1 MLRVGT
7 ILHGTYRVDGYL
19 ASGGFGNTYVA
30 TNIQFGERYA
40 IKEFFLKGVTERDEN
55 TTTISVS
62 NQENAATF
70 EAQRDKFKKEAVRL
84 RKLSSPHIV
93 CVHDLFEENGTAYYV
108 MDFVDGENLRD
119 YLKKVGHPLDEA
131 TVWQV
136 FDQVL
141 NALEVVHT
149 HGLFHLDLK
158 PANLMMDQQGGVKL
172 IDFGASKQMKAG
184 SGATTST
191 AVSYTNG
198 YAPREQM
205 EQALDK
211 FGPWTDFYALG
222 ATLYFLLTDQKPP
235 LPSDIDDDMTDDKHE
250 ALAMPDSVSDRLRR
264 MVLWL
269 MATDRRKRPQSV
281 AEIRRVLSQKA
292 EEKPEE
298 KPADAGKGETGDD
311 VTIVLPKS
319 GQDQASDDPAAS
331 GETENA
337 SSDSPSAAADDTPA
351 ASDDPSTTDNPS
363 AADDE
368 TEIVQDEPSVE
379 GEEQKSSKW
388 KWILVVL
395 FFAVIGFFGAK
406 YFMPSGQ
413 DAAPSTSEPDSVVVD
428 STVVVKQQTPAADQ
442 QQAPAA
448 PAATGKTNAAPEA
461 AAAHPAPKKT
471 APKHEKPS
479 QKKKSGRQYHY
490 DYDEPYRPSTPSKNP
505 TSGGSSESYGS
516 GSGKNPSYGSSS
528 TSSSK
533 KENTAGDSSW

>member
-119 YLKKVGHPLDEA
+119 YIKKVGHPLDEA

-141 NALEVVHT
+141 DALEVVHS

-250 ALAMPDSVSDRLRR
+250 ALAMPDSISDRLRR

-281 AEIRRVLSQKA
+281 AEIRRVLNQKA

-298 KPADAGKGETGDD
+298 KPADPAKGETGDD
-311 VTIVLPKS
+311 VTVVLPKS
-319 GQDQASDDPAAS
+319 GQDQVADDPAAN
-331 GETENA
+331 GETGGA
-337 SSDSPSAAADDTPA
+337 SSDSPSAASDDTPA

-413 DAAPSTSEPDSVVVD
+413 DAAPATSEPDSVVVD
-428 STVVVKQQTPAADQ
+428 STVIVKQQTPAADQ

-448 PAATGKTNAAPEA
+448 PAATGKTSAASDSA
-461 AAAHPAPKKT
+461 AAYPAPKKK
-471 APKHEKPS
+471 APKHERPS

>member
-119 YLKKVGHPLDEA
+119 YLKKIGRPLDEA

-141 NALEVVHT
+141 NALEVVHS

-298 KPADAGKGETGDD
+298 KPADPAKGEEGDD

-319 GQDQASDDPAAS
+319 GQNQAADDPAAN
-331 GETENA
+331 GETGGA
-337 SSDSPSAAADDTPA
+337 PSDSPSAADDDTPA

-379 GEEQKSSKW
+379 VEEKKSSKW

-395 FFAVIGFFGAK
+395 IFAVIGFFGAK
-406 YFMPSGQ
+406 YFLSPGQ
-413 DAAPSTSEPDSVVVD
+413 DTAPATSEPDSVVVD

-442 QQAPAA
+442 QQASAA

-461 AAAHPAPKKT
+461 PAAHPTPKKT

-479 QKKKSGRQYHY
+479 QKKKTGRQSHY

-505 TSGGSSESYGS
+505 TPGGSSESYGS

>member
-119 YLKKVGHPLDEA
+119 YLKKIGHPLDEA

-141 NALEVVHT
+141 DALEVVHS

-250 ALAMPDSVSDRLRR
+250 ALAMPDSISDRLRR

-281 AEIRRVLSQKA
+281 ADIRSVLNQKA
-292 EEKPEE
+292 ENKPDD
-298 KPADAGKGETGDD
+298 PAKGEEGDD

-319 GQDQASDDPAAS
+319 DQDKVSDDPAAN
-331 GETENA
+331 G
-337 SSDSPSAAADDTPA
+337 
-351 ASDDPSTTDNPS
+351 DPSTTDNPS

-368 TEIVQDEPSVE
+368 TEIVQDDPSVE
-379 GEEQKSSKW
+379 VEEKKSSKW

-395 FFAVIGFFGAK
+395 IFAVIGFFGAK
-406 YFMPSGQ
+406 YFLSPGQ
-413 DAAPSTSEPDSVVVD
+413 DTTPASQEPDSTVVD
-428 STVVVKQQTPAADQ
+428 STVVEQQQTPAAQ
-442 QQAPAA
+442 QQTH
-448 PAATGKTNAAPEA
+448 AATVKTSAASDSA
-461 AAAHPAPKKT
+461 AAYPAPKKK
-471 APKHEKPS
+471 APKHARPS
-479 QKKKSGRQYHY
+479 QKKSGRQYHY

-516 GSGKNPSYGSSS
+516 VSGKNPSYGSSS

>member
-119 YLKKVGHPLDEA
+119 YLKKIGHPLDEA

-141 NALEVVHT
+141 DALEVVHS

-250 ALAMPDSVSDRLRR
+250 ALAMPDSISDRLRR

-281 AEIRRVLSQKA
+281 ADIRSVLNQKA
-292 EEKPEE
+292 ENKPDD
-298 KPADAGKGETGDD
+298 PAKGEEGDD

-319 GQDQASDDPAAS
+319 DQDKVSDDPAAN
-331 GETENA
+331 G
-337 SSDSPSAAADDTPA
+337 
-351 ASDDPSTTDNPS
+351 DPSTTDNPS

-368 TEIVQDEPSVE
+368 TEIVQDDPSVE
-379 GEEQKSSKW
+379 VEEKKSSKW

-395 FFAVIGFFGAK
+395 IFAVIGFFGAK
-406 YFMPSGQ
+406 YFLSPGQ
-413 DAAPSTSEPDSVVVD
+413 DTAPASQEPDSTVVD
-428 STVVVKQQTPAADQ
+428 STVVDSTVVEQQQTPAAQ
-442 QQAPAA
+442 QQTH
-448 PAATGKTNAAPEA
+448 AATVKTSAASDSA
-461 AAAHPAPKKT
+461 AAYPAPKKK
-471 APKHEKPS
+471 APKHARPS
-479 QKKKSGRQYHY
+479 QKKSGRQYHY

>member
-119 YLKKVGHPLDEA
+119 YLKKIGHPLDEA

-141 NALEVVHT
+141 DALEVVHS

-158 PANLMMDQQGGVKL
+158 PANLMMDQQGGVRL

-250 ALAMPDSVSDRLRR
+250 ALAMPDSISDRLRR

-281 AEIRRVLSQKA
+281 ADIRSVLNQMA
-292 EEKPEE
+292 EE
-298 KPADAGKGETGDD
+298 KPADPAKGEESDD

-319 GQDQASDDPAAS
+319 DQDKVSDDPAAN
-331 GETENA
+331 G
-337 SSDSPSAAADDTPA
+337 
-351 ASDDPSTTDNPS
+351 DPSTTDNPS

-368 TEIVQDEPSVE
+368 TEIVQDDPSVE
-379 GEEQKSSKW
+379 VEEKKSSKW

-395 FFAVIGFFGAK
+395 IFAVIGFFGAK
-406 YFMPSGQ
+406 YFLSPGQ
-413 DAAPSTSEPDSVVVD
+413 DTAPASQEPDSTVVD
-428 STVVVKQQTPAADQ
+428 STVVDSTVVEQQQTPAAQ
-442 QQAPAA
+442 QQTH
-448 PAATGKTNAAPEA
+448 AATGKTSAASDSA
-461 AAAHPAPKKT
+461 AAYPTPKKK
-471 APKHEKPS
+471 APKHARPS
-479 QKKKSGRQYHY
+479 QKKSGRQYHY

>member
-7 ILHGTYRVDGYL
+7 ILHGTYRIDGYL

-119 YLKKVGHPLDEA
+119 YLKKIGHPLDEA

-141 NALEVVHT
+141 DALEVVHS

-250 ALAMPDSVSDRLRR
+250 ALAMPDSISDRLRR

-281 AEIRRVLSQKA
+281 ADIRSVLNQKA
-292 EEKPEE
+292 EEKPAD
-298 KPADAGKGETGDD
+298 PAKGEESDD

-319 GQDQASDDPAAS
+319 DQDKVSDDPAAN
-331 GETENA
+331 G
-337 SSDSPSAAADDTPA
+337 
-351 ASDDPSTTDNPS
+351 DPSTTDNPS

-368 TEIVQDEPSVE
+368 TEIVQDDPSVE
-379 GEEQKSSKW
+379 EEEKKSSKW

-395 FFAVIGFFGAK
+395 IFAVIGFFGAK
-406 YFMPSGQ
+406 YFLSPGQ
-413 DAAPSTSEPDSVVVD
+413 DTAPASQEPDSTVVD
-428 STVVVKQQTPAADQ
+428 STVVDSTVVEQQQTPAAQ
-442 QQAPAA
+442 QQTH
-448 PAATGKTNAAPEA
+448 AATGKTSAASDSA
-461 AAAHPAPKKT
+461 AAYPAPKKK
-471 APKHEKPS
+471 APKHARPS
-479 QKKKSGRQYHY
+479 QKKSGRQYHY

>member
-119 YLKKVGHPLDEA
+119 YLKKIGHPLDEA

-141 NALEVVHT
+141 DALEVVHS

-158 PANLMMDQQGGVKL
+158 PANLMMDQQGGVRL

-211 FGPWTDFYALG
+211 
-222 ATLYFLLTDQKPP
+222 
-235 LPSDIDDDMTDDKHE
+235 HE
-250 ALAMPDSVSDRLRR
+250 ALAMPDSISDRLRR

-281 AEIRRVLSQKA
+281 ADIRSILNQKA
-292 EEKPEE
+292 EK
-298 KPADAGKGETGDD
+298 KPADPAKGEEGDD

-319 GQDQASDDPAAS
+319 DQDKVSDDPAAN
-331 GETENA
+331 GETGDA
-337 SSDSPSAAADDTPA
+337 SSDSPSAA
-351 ASDDPSTTDNPS
+351 SDDSSTTDNPS

-368 TEIVQDEPSVE
+368 TEIVQDDSSVE
-379 GEEQKSSKW
+379 VEEKKSSKW

-395 FFAVIGFFGAK
+395 IFAVIGFFGTK
-406 YFMPSGQ
+406 YFLSPGQ
-413 DAAPSTSEPDSVVVD
+413 DTAPATSEPDSIVVD
-428 STVVVKQQTPAADQ
+428 STVVEQQQTPAAQ
-442 QQAPAA
+442 QQTPAA
-448 PAATGKTNAAPEA
+448 PAATVKTSAASDSA
-461 AAAHPAPKKT
+461 AAYPAPKKK
-471 APKHEKPS
+471 APKHERPS

>member
-1 MLRVGT
+1 MSDTINQSNMLRVGT

-62 NQENAATF
+62 NQENVATF

-141 NALEVVHT
+141 DALEVVHS

-250 ALAMPDSVSDRLRR
+250 ALAMPDSISDRLRR

-281 AEIRRVLSQKA
+281 AEIRRVLNLKA
-292 EEKPEE
+292 EEKP
-298 KPADAGKGETGDD
+298 
-311 VTIVLPKS
+311 
-319 GQDQASDDPAAS
+319 DDPAK
-331 GETENA
+331 GEEGENPAVNGKTEGT
-337 SSDSPSAAADDTPA
+337 SSNSPSAA
-351 ASDDPSTTDNPS
+351 SNDPPTTDNPS

-368 TEIVQDEPSVE
+368 TEIVQDDPTVE
-379 GEEQKSSKW
+379 VEEKKSSKW
-388 KWILVVL
+388 RWVLVVL
-395 FFAVIGFFGAK
+395 IFAVISVFGAK
-406 YFMPSGQ
+406 YFMSLGQ
-413 DAAPSTSEPDSVVVD
+413 DTAPATQEPDSTVVD
-428 STVVVKQQTPAADQ
+428 STVVEQQLTPAADQ
-442 QQAPAA
+442 QQATAT
-448 PAATGKTNAAPEA
+448 PAATGKTSAAPEA
-461 AAAHPAPKKT
+461 AATNATPKKKT
-471 APKHEKPS
+471 PKHERPS
-479 QKKKSGRQYHY
+479 QKKGSPADPKKDRKAEKTGSTLESSKGAKALPPLSMRQREAEDPIDAARERLKGAPQRDQKQKSKPA
-490 DYDEPYRPSTPSKNP
+490 ESTPV
-505 TSGGSSESYGS
+505 
-516 GSGKNPSYGSSS
+516 
-528 TSSSK
+528 
-533 KENTAGDSSW
+533 

>member
-119 YLKKVGHPLDEA
+119 YLKKIGHPLDEA

-141 NALEVVHT
+141 DALEVVRS
-149 HGLFHLDLK
+149 HGLFHLALK
-158 PANLMMDQQGGVKL
+158 PANLMMDQQGGVRL

-250 ALAMPDSVSDRLRR
+250 ALAMPDSISDRLRR

-281 AEIRRVLSQKA
+281 ADIRSVLNQKA
-292 EEKPEE
+292 VN
-298 KPADAGKGETGDD
+298 KPADPAKGEEGDD

-319 GQDQASDDPAAS
+319 DQDKVNDDSAAN
-331 GETENA
+331 GETGDI
-337 SSDSPSAAADDTPA
+337 SSDSPSAADDSPA

-368 TEIVQDEPSVE
+368 TEIVQDDPSVE
-379 GEEQKSSKW
+379 VEEKKSSKW
-388 KWILVVL
+388 KWIE
-395 FFAVIGFFGAK
+395 
-406 YFMPSGQ
+406 Q
-413 DAAPSTSEPDSVVVD
+413 
-428 STVVVKQQTPAADQ
+428 QQTPAAQ
-442 QQAPAA
+442 QQTH
-448 PAATGKTNAAPEA
+448 AATVKTSAASDSA
-461 AAAHPAPKKT
+461 AAYPAPKKK
-471 APKHEKPS
+471 APKHERPS

-505 TSGGSSESYGS
+505 TPGGSSESYGS

>member
-119 YLKKVGHPLDEA
+119 YLKKIGHPLDEA

-141 NALEVVHT
+141 DALEVVHS

-158 PANLMMDQQGGVKL
+158 PANLMMDQQGGVRL

-250 ALAMPDSVSDRLRR
+250 ALAMPDSISDRLRR

-281 AEIRRVLSQKA
+281 ADIRSILNQKA
-292 EEKPEE
+292 EN
-298 KPADAGKGETGDD
+298 KPADPAKGEEGDD

-319 GQDQASDDPAAS
+319 DQDKVNDDSAAN
-331 GETENA
+331 GETGDA
-337 SSDSPSAAADDTPA
+337 SSDSPSAADDDSP
-351 ASDDPSTTDNPS
+351 TTDNPS

-368 TEIVQDEPSVE
+368 TEIVQDDPSVE
-379 GEEQKSSKW
+379 VEEKKSSKW

-395 FFAVIGFFGAK
+395 IFAVIGFFGTK
-406 YFMPSGQ
+406 YFLSPGQ
-413 DAAPSTSEPDSVVVD
+413 DTAPATSEPDSTVVD
-428 STVVVKQQTPAADQ
+428 STVVDQQQTPAAQ
-442 QQAPAA
+442 QQTPAA
-448 PAATGKTNAAPEA
+448 PAATVKTSAASDSA
-461 AAAHPAPKKT
+461 AAYPAPKKK
-471 APKHEKPS
+471 APKHERPS
-479 QKKKSGRQYHY
+479 LKKKSGRQYHY

-505 TSGGSSESYGS
+505 TPGGSSESYGS

>member
-119 YLKKVGHPLDEA
+119 YLKKIGHPLDEA

-141 NALEVVHT
+141 DALEVVHS

-250 ALAMPDSVSDRLRR
+250 ALAMPDSISDRLRR

-281 AEIRRVLSQKA
+281 ADIRSVLNQKA
-292 EEKPEE
+292 ENKPDD
-298 KPADAGKGETGDD
+298 PAKGEEGDD

-319 GQDQASDDPAAS
+319 DQDKVSDDPAAN
-331 GETENA
+331 G
-337 SSDSPSAAADDTPA
+337 
-351 ASDDPSTTDNPS
+351 DPSTTDNPS

-368 TEIVQDEPSVE
+368 TEIVQDDPSVE
-379 GEEQKSSKW
+379 EEEKKSSKW

-395 FFAVIGFFGAK
+395 IFAVIGFFGAK
-406 YFMPSGQ
+406 YFLSPGQ
-413 DAAPSTSEPDSVVVD
+413 DTAPASQEPDSTVVD
-428 STVVVKQQTPAADQ
+428 STVVDSTIVEQQQTPAAQ
-442 QQAPAA
+442 QQTPAA
-448 PAATGKTNAAPEA
+448 PAATVKTSAASDSA
-461 AAAHPAPKKT
+461 AAYPAPKKK
-471 APKHEKPS
+471 APKHERPS

-505 TSGGSSESYGS
+505 TPGGSSESYGS

>member
-119 YLKKVGHPLDEA
+119 YLKKIGHPLDEA

-141 NALEVVHT
+141 DALEVVHS

-158 PANLMMDQQGGVKL
+158 PANLMMDQQGGVRL

-250 ALAMPDSVSDRLRR
+250 ALAMPDSISDRLRR

-281 AEIRRVLSQKA
+281 AEIRRVLNLKA
-292 EEKPEE
+292 EEKP
-298 KPADAGKGETGDD
+298 
-311 VTIVLPKS
+311 
-319 GQDQASDDPAAS
+319 DDPAK
-331 GETENA
+331 GEEGENPAVNGKTEGT
-337 SSDSPSAAADDTPA
+337 SSNSPSAA
-351 ASDDPSTTDNPS
+351 SNDPPTTDNPS

-368 TEIVQDEPSVE
+368 TEIVQDDPTVE
-379 GEEQKSSKW
+379 VEEKKSSKW
-388 KWILVVL
+388 RWGLVVL
-395 FFAVIGFFGAK
+395 IFAVISVFGAK
-406 YFMPSGQ
+406 YFMSLGQ
-413 DAAPSTSEPDSVVVD
+413 DTAPATQEPDSTVVD
-428 STVVVKQQTPAADQ
+428 STVVEQQLTPAADQ
-442 QQAPAA
+442 QQATAT
-448 PAATGKTNAAPEA
+448 PAATGKTSAAPEA
-461 AAAHPAPKKT
+461 AATNATPKKKT
-471 APKHEKPS
+471 PKHERPS
-479 QKKKSGRQYHY
+479 QKKECTTLPPPSMRQREAE
-490 DYDEPYRPSTPSKNP
+490 DPIDAAREKLKGEPQGGQKPLQSIRPPQRIRP
-505 TSGGSSESYGS
+505 TQRPHE
-516 GSGKNPSYGSSS
+516 
-528 TSSSK
+528 
-533 KENTAGDSSW
+533 ERI

>member
-119 YLKKVGHPLDEA
+119 YLKKIGRPLDEA

-141 NALEVVHT
+141 NALEVVHS

-298 KPADAGKGETGDD
+298 KPADPAKGEEGDD

-319 GQDQASDDPAAS
+319 GQNQAADDPAAN
-331 GETENA
+331 GETGGA
-337 SSDSPSAAADDTPA
+337 PSDSPSAADDDTPA

-379 GEEQKSSKW
+379 VEEKKSSKW

-395 FFAVIGFFGAK
+395 IFAVIGFFGAK
-406 YFMPSGQ
+406 YFLSPGQ
-413 DAAPSTSEPDSVVVD
+413 DTAPATSEPDSVVVD
-428 STVVVKQQTPAADQ
+428 STVVVKQQTPDADQ
-442 QQAPAA
+442 QQASAA

-461 AAAHPAPKKT
+461 PAAHPTPKKT

-479 QKKKSGRQYHY
+479 QKKKTGRQSHY

-505 TSGGSSESYGS
+505 TPGGSSESYGS

>member
-119 YLKKVGHPLDEA
+119 YLKKIGHPLDEA

-141 NALEVVHT
+141 DALEVVHS

-158 PANLMMDQQGGVKL
+158 PANLMMDQQGGVRL

-250 ALAMPDSVSDRLRR
+250 ALAMPDSISDRLRR

-281 AEIRRVLSQKA
+281 ADIRSVLNQKA
-292 EEKPEE
+292 EN
-298 KPADAGKGETGDD
+298 KPADPAKGEEGDD

-319 GQDQASDDPAAS
+319 DQDKVADDPAAN
-331 GETENA
+331 GETGDA
-337 SSDSPSAAADDTPA
+337 SSDSPSAASDDSSA
-351 ASDDPSTTDNPS
+351 ASDDSSTTDNPS

-368 TEIVQDEPSVE
+368 TEIVQDDPSVE
-379 GEEQKSSKW
+379 VEEKKSSKW

-395 FFAVIGFFGAK
+395 IFAVIGFFGAK
-406 YFMPSGQ
+406 YFLSPGQ
-413 DAAPSTSEPDSVVVD
+413 DTAPATSEPDSVVVD
-428 STVVVKQQTPAADQ
+428 STVVVKQQTPSADQ

-461 AAAHPAPKKT
+461 PAAHPTPKKT

-479 QKKKSGRQYHY
+479 QKKSGRQSHY

-505 TSGGSSESYGS
+505 TPGGSSESYGS

>member
-119 YLKKVGHPLDEA
+119 YLKKIGHPLDEA

-141 NALEVVHT
+141 DALEVVHS

-250 ALAMPDSVSDRLRR
+250 ALAMPDSISDRLRR

-281 AEIRRVLSQKA
+281 ADIRSVLNQKA
-292 EEKPEE
+292 ENKPDD
-298 KPADAGKGETGDD
+298 PAKGEEGDD

-319 GQDQASDDPAAS
+319 DQDKVSDDPAAN
-331 GETENA
+331 G
-337 SSDSPSAAADDTPA
+337 
-351 ASDDPSTTDNPS
+351 DPSTTDNPS

-368 TEIVQDEPSVE
+368 TEIVQDDPSVE
-379 GEEQKSSKW
+379 EEEKKSSKW

-395 FFAVIGFFGAK
+395 IFAVIGFFGAK
-406 YFMPSGQ
+406 YFLSPGQ
-413 DAAPSTSEPDSVVVD
+413 DTAPASQEPDSTVVD
-428 STVVVKQQTPAADQ
+428 STVVDSTIVEQQQTPAAQ
-442 QQAPAA
+442 QQTH
-448 PAATGKTNAAPEA
+448 AATVKTSAASDSA
-461 AAAHPAPKKT
+461 AAYPAPKKK
-471 APKHEKPS
+471 APKHERPS

-505 TSGGSSESYGS
+505 TSDGSSESYGS

>member
-119 YLKKVGHPLDEA
+119 YLKKIGHPLDEA

-141 NALEVVHT
+141 DALEVVHS

-158 PANLMMDQQGGVKL
+158 PANLMMDQQGGVRL

-250 ALAMPDSVSDRLRR
+250 ALAMPDSISDRLRR

-281 AEIRRVLSQKA
+281 ADIRSILNQKA
-292 EEKPEE
+292 EK
-298 KPADAGKGETGDD
+298 KPADPAKGEEGDD

-319 GQDQASDDPAAS
+319 DQDKVNDDSAAN
-331 GETENA
+331 GETGDA
-337 SSDSPSAAADDTPA
+337 SSDSPSAA
-351 ASDDPSTTDNPS
+351 SDDSSTTDNPS
-363 AADDE
+363 ATDDE
-368 TEIVQDEPSVE
+368 TEIVQDDPSVE
-379 GEEQKSSKW
+379 VEEEKSSKW

-395 FFAVIGFFGAK
+395 IFAVIGFFGTK
-406 YFMPSGQ
+406 YFLSPGQ
-413 DAAPSTSEPDSVVVD
+413 DTAPATSEPDSTVVD
-428 STVVVKQQTPAADQ
+428 STVVEQQQTPAAQ
-442 QQAPAA
+442 QQPPAA
-448 PAATGKTNAAPEA
+448 PAATGKTSAASDS
-461 AAAHPAPKKT
+461 AAAHPTPKKT

-479 QKKKSGRQYHY
+479 QKKKPLRL
-490 DYDEPYRPSTPSKNP
+490 RRTLPSIPSKNP

>member
-141 NALEVVHT
+141 DALEVVHS

-158 PANLMMDQQGGVKL
+158 PANLMMDQQGGVRL

-250 ALAMPDSVSDRLRR
+250 ALAMPDSISDRLRR

-281 AEIRRVLSQKA
+281 AEIRRVLSQMA
-292 EEKPEE
+292 EE
-298 KPADAGKGETGDD
+298 KPADPAKGEESDD

-319 GQDQASDDPAAS
+319 DQDKVSDDPAAN
-331 GETENA
+331 G
-337 SSDSPSAAADDTPA
+337 
-351 ASDDPSTTDNPS
+351 DPSTTDNPS

-368 TEIVQDEPSVE
+368 TEIVQDDPSVE
-379 GEEQKSSKW
+379 VEEKKSSKW

-395 FFAVIGFFGAK
+395 IFAVIGFFGAK
-406 YFMPSGQ
+406 YFLSPGQ
-413 DAAPSTSEPDSVVVD
+413 DTAPASQEPDSTVVD
-428 STVVVKQQTPAADQ
+428 STVVDSTVVEQQQTPAAQ
-442 QQAPAA
+442 QQT
-448 PAATGKTNAAPEA
+448 PAATVKTSAASDSA
-461 AAAHPAPKKT
+461 AAYPAPKKK
-471 APKHEKPS
+471 APKHERPS

>member
-1 MLRVGT
+1 MTKIDIISGFLGAGKTTFIKKMIDEAFTGEKIVLIENEFGEVG
-7 ILHGTYRVDGYL
+7 ID
-19 ASGGFGNTYVA
+19 GGFLKDAG
-30 TNIQFGERYA
+30 IQITEMNSGCICCSLVGDFGKNLNEVITKYHPDR
-40 IKEFFLKGVTERDEN
+40 ILIEPSGVG
-55 TTTISVS
+55 
-62 NQENAATF
+62 
-70 EAQRDKFKKEAVRL
+70 
-84 RKLSSPHIV
+84 KLS
-93 CVHDLFEENGTAYYV
+93 DV
-108 MDFVDGENLRD
+108 MKSVIDIEKEQDV
-119 YLKKVGHPLDEA
+119 K
-131 TVWQV
+131 
-136 FDQVL
+136 L
-141 NALEVVHT
+141 NALVTVVNA
-149 HGLFHLDLK
+149 LK
-158 PANLMMDQQGGVKL
+158 
-172 IDFGASKQMKAG
+172 ASKQMKAG

-250 ALAMPDSVSDRLRR
+250 ALAMPDSISDRLRR

-281 AEIRRVLSQKA
+281 ADIRSILNQKA
-292 EEKPEE
+292 EK
-298 KPADAGKGETGDD
+298 KPADPAKGEEGDD

-319 GQDQASDDPAAS
+319 DQDKVSDDPAAN
-331 GETENA
+331 GETGDA
-337 SSDSPSAAADDTPA
+337 SSDSPSAA
-351 ASDDPSTTDNPS
+351 SDDSSTTDNPS

-368 TEIVQDEPSVE
+368 TEIVQDDPSVE
-379 GEEQKSSKW
+379 VEEKKSSKW

-395 FFAVIGFFGAK
+395 IFAVIGFFGTK
-406 YFMPSGQ
+406 YFLSPGQ
-413 DAAPSTSEPDSVVVD
+413 DTAPATQEPDSTVVD
-428 STVVVKQQTPAADQ
+428 STVVDSTIVEQQQTPAAQ
-442 QQAPAA
+442 QQTH
-448 PAATGKTNAAPEA
+448 AATVKTSAASDSA
-461 AAAHPAPKKT
+461 AAYPAPKKK
-471 APKHEKPS
+471 APKHERPS

-490 DYDEPYRPSTPSKNP
+490 DYDDPYRPSTPSKNP

>member
-108 MDFVDGENLRD
+108 MDFVDGENLRY

-141 NALEVVHT
+141 NALEVVHS

-281 AEIRRVLSQKA
+281 AEIRRVLNQKA
-292 EEKPEE
+292 EEKAEE
-298 KPADAGKGETGDD
+298 KPADPAKGEEGDD
-311 VTIVLPKS
+311 VTVVLPKS
-319 GQDQASDDPAAS
+319 GQNQVADDPAAN
-331 GETENA
+331 GETGNA
-337 SSDSPSAAADDTPA
+337 SSDSPSAADDDSPA

-379 GEEQKSSKW
+379 VEEKKSSKW

-395 FFAVIGFFGAK
+395 IFAVIGFFGAK
-406 YFMPSGQ
+406 YFLSPGQ
-413 DAAPSTSEPDSVVVD
+413 DTAPATSEPDSVVVD

-442 QQAPAA
+442 QQASAA

-461 AAAHPAPKKT
+461 PAAHPTPKKT

-479 QKKKSGRQYHY
+479 QKKKSGRQSHY

-516 GSGKNPSYGSSS
+516 GKNPSYGSSS

>member
-1 MLRVGT
+1 MSDTINQSNMLRVGT

-70 EAQRDKFKKEAVRL
+70 EAQCDKFKKEAVRL

-93 CVHDLFEENGTAYYV
+93 CVHDLFEENGTAYFV

-119 YLKKVGHPLDEA
+119 YLKKIGHPLDEA

-141 NALEVVHT
+141 DALEVVHS

-158 PANLMMDQQGGVKL
+158 PANLMMDQQGGVRL

-250 ALAMPDSVSDRLRR
+250 ALAMPDSISDRLRR

-281 AEIRRVLSQKA
+281 ADIRSVLNQKA
-292 EEKPEE
+292 VN
-298 KPADAGKGETGDD
+298 KPADPTKGEEGDD

-319 GQDQASDDPAAS
+319 DQDKVNDDPAAN
-331 GETENA
+331 GETGDI
-337 SSDSPSAAADDTPA
+337 SSDSPSAA
-351 ASDDPSTTDNPS
+351 SDDSSTTDNPS

-368 TEIVQDEPSVE
+368 TEIVQDDPSVE
-379 GEEQKSSKW
+379 VEEKKSSKW

-395 FFAVIGFFGAK
+395 IFAVIGFFGAK
-406 YFMPSGQ
+406 YFLSPGQ
-413 DAAPSTSEPDSVVVD
+413 DTAPASQEPDSTVVD
-428 STVVVKQQTPAADQ
+428 STVVDSTIVEQQQTPAAQ
-442 QQAPAA
+442 QQTH
-448 PAATGKTNAAPEA
+448 AATVKTSAASDSA
-461 AAAHPAPKKT
+461 AAYPAPKKK
-471 APKHEKPS
+471 APKHERPS

>member
-119 YLKKVGHPLDEA
+119 YLKKIGHPLDEA

-141 NALEVVHT
+141 DALEVVHS

-158 PANLMMDQQGGVKL
+158 PANLMMDQQGGVRL

-250 ALAMPDSVSDRLRR
+250 ALAMPDSISDRLRR

-281 AEIRRVLSQKA
+281 ADIRSILNQKA
-292 EEKPEE
+292 EN
-298 KPADAGKGETGDD
+298 KPADPAKGEEGDD

-319 GQDQASDDPAAS
+319 DQDKVSDDPAAN
-331 GETENA
+331 GETG
-337 SSDSPSAAADDTPA
+337 DA
-351 ASDDPSTTDNPS
+351 ASDDSPTASDDSSTTDNPS

-368 TEIVQDEPSVE
+368 TEIVQDDSSVE
-379 GEEQKSSKW
+379 VVEKKSSKW

-395 FFAVIGFFGAK
+395 IFAVIGFFGTK
-406 YFMPSGQ
+406 YFLSPGQ
-413 DAAPSTSEPDSVVVD
+413 DTAPATSEPDSTVVD
-428 STVVVKQQTPAADQ
+428 STVVEQQQTPAAQ
-442 QQAPAA
+442 QQTPAA
-448 PAATGKTNAAPEA
+448 PAATVKTSAASDSA
-461 AAAHPAPKKT
+461 AAYPAPKKK
-471 APKHEKPS
+471 APKHERPS

-505 TSGGSSESYGS
+505 TPGGSSESYGS

>member
-70 EAQRDKFKKEAVRL
+70 EAQRNKFKKEAVRL

-141 NALEVVHT
+141 NALEVVHS

-250 ALAMPDSVSDRLRR
+250 ALAMPDSVSDRLRQ

-281 AEIRRVLSQKA
+281 AETRRVLNLKA
-292 EEKPEE
+292 EEKP
-298 KPADAGKGETGDD
+298 
-311 VTIVLPKS
+311 
-319 GQDQASDDPAAS
+319 DDPAK
-331 GETENA
+331 GEEGYNPAANGKTEGT
-337 SSDSPSAAADDTPA
+337 SSNTPSAA
-351 ASDDPSTTDNPS
+351 SNDPPTTDNPS

-368 TEIVQDEPSVE
+368 TEIVQDDPTVE
-379 GEEQKSSKW
+379 VEEKKSSKW
-388 KWILVVL
+388 KWVLVVL
-395 FFAVIGFFGAK
+395 IFAVISFFGAK
-406 YFMPSGQ
+406 YFMALGQ
-413 DAAPSTSEPDSVVVD
+413 DTAPASQEPDSTVVD
-428 STVVVKQQTPAADQ
+428 STVVEQQLTPAADQ
-442 QQAPAA
+442 QQATST
-448 PAATGKTNAAPEA
+448 PAATGKTSAAPEA
-461 AAAHPAPKKT
+461 ASTNPTPKKKT
-471 APKHEKPS
+471 PKHERPS
-479 QKKKSGRQYHY
+479 QKKGSPVDPKKDRKAEKAGSTLESNKGAKTLPPPSMRQREAEDPIDKAREKLRGAPQAHQRQ
-490 DYDEPYRPSTPSKNP
+490 EPQVRPKV
-505 TSGGSSESYGS
+505 SEILI
-516 GSGKNPSYGSSS
+516 
-528 TSSSK
+528 
-533 KENTAGDSSW
+533 

>member
-119 YLKKVGHPLDEA
+119 YLKKIGHPLDEA

-136 FDQVL
+136 FGQVL
-141 NALEVVHT
+141 DALEVVHS

-158 PANLMMDQQGGVKL
+158 PANLMMDQQGGVRL

-250 ALAMPDSVSDRLRR
+250 ALAMPDSISDRLRR

-281 AEIRRVLSQKA
+281 ADIRSILNQKA
-292 EEKPEE
+292 EN
-298 KPADAGKGETGDD
+298 KPADPAKGEEGDD

-319 GQDQASDDPAAS
+319 DQDKVSDDPAAN
-331 GETENA
+331 GETGDA
-337 SSDSPSAAADDTPA
+337 SSDSPSAAADD
-351 ASDDPSTTDNPS
+351 PSTTDNPS
-363 AADDE
+363 TTDDE
-368 TEIVQDEPSVE
+368 TEIVQDDPSVE
-379 GEEQKSSKW
+379 VEEKKSSKW

-395 FFAVIGFFGAK
+395 IFAVIGFFGAK
-406 YFMPSGQ
+406 YFMSPGQ
-413 DAAPSTSEPDSVVVD
+413 DTAPASQEPDSTVVD
-428 STVVVKQQTPAADQ
+428 STVVDSTVVEQQQTPAAQ
-442 QQAPAA
+442 QQTH
-448 PAATGKTNAAPEA
+448 AATVKTSAASDSA
-461 AAAHPAPKKT
+461 AAYPTPKKK
-471 APKHEKPS
+471 APKHERPS

>member
-141 NALEVVHT
+141 NALEVVHS

-281 AEIRRVLSQKA
+281 AEIRRVLNQKA

-298 KPADAGKGETGDD
+298 KPADPAKGETGDD

-319 GQDQASDDPAAS
+319 GQDKVVEDPAAN
-331 GETENA
+331 GETGNA
-337 SSDSPSAAADDTPA
+337 SSDTPSTASDDSPTT
-351 ASDDPSTTDNPS
+351 SDDPSTTDNPS

-379 GEEQKSSKW
+379 VEEKKSSMW

-395 FFAVIGFFGAK
+395 IFAVIGFFGAK
-406 YFMPSGQ
+406 YFLSPGQ
-413 DAAPSTSEPDSVVVD
+413 DTAPATSEPDSVVVD

-448 PAATGKTNAAPEA
+448 KGKTSAASDSAAT
-461 AAAHPAPKKT
+461 HPTPKKT

>member
-119 YLKKVGHPLDEA
+119 YLKKIGHPLDEA

-141 NALEVVHT
+141 DALEVVHS

-250 ALAMPDSVSDRLRR
+250 ALAMPDSISDRLRR

-298 KPADAGKGETGDD
+298 KPADAAKGEESDD

-319 GQDQASDDPAAS
+319 DQDKVSDDPAAN
-331 GETENA
+331 GETGDA
-337 SSDSPSAAADDTPA
+337 SSDSPSAAADD
-351 ASDDPSTTDNPS
+351 SSTTDNPS

-368 TEIVQDEPSVE
+368 TEIVQDDPSVE
-379 GEEQKSSKW
+379 VEEKKSSKW

-395 FFAVIGFFGAK
+395 IFAVIGFFGAK
-406 YFMPSGQ
+406 YFLSPGQ
-413 DAAPSTSEPDSVVVD
+413 DTAPVTSEPDSIVVD
-428 STVVVKQQTPAADQ
+428 STVVEQQQTPAAQ
-442 QQAPAA
+442 QQTPAA
-448 PAATGKTNAAPEA
+448 PAATGKTSAASDSA
-461 AAAHPAPKKT
+461 AVYPAPKKK
-471 APKHEKPS
+471 ASKHERPS

>member
-119 YLKKVGHPLDEA
+119 YLKKIGHPLDEA

-141 NALEVVHT
+141 DALEVVHS

-158 PANLMMDQQGGVKL
+158 PANLMMDQQGGVRL

-250 ALAMPDSVSDRLRR
+250 ALAMPDSISDRLRR

-281 AEIRRVLSQKA
+281 ADIRSVLNQMA
-292 EEKPEE
+292 EE
-298 KPADAGKGETGDD
+298 KPADPAKGEESDD

-319 GQDQASDDPAAS
+319 DQDKVSDDPAAN
-331 GETENA
+331 G
-337 SSDSPSAAADDTPA
+337 
-351 ASDDPSTTDNPS
+351 DPSTTDNPS

-368 TEIVQDEPSVE
+368 TEIVQDDPSVE
-379 GEEQKSSKW
+379 VEEKKSSKW

-395 FFAVIGFFGAK
+395 IFAVIGFFGAK
-406 YFMPSGQ
+406 YFLSPGQ
-413 DAAPSTSEPDSVVVD
+413 DTAPASQEPDSTVVD
-428 STVVVKQQTPAADQ
+428 STVVDSTVVEQQQTPAAQ
-442 QQAPAA
+442 QQT
-448 PAATGKTNAAPEA
+448 PAATVKTSAASDSA
-461 AAAHPAPKKT
+461 AAYPAPKKK
-471 APKHEKPS
+471 APKHARPS
-479 QKKKSGRQYHY
+479 QKKSGRQYHY

>member
-141 NALEVVHT
+141 NALEVVHS

-281 AEIRRVLSQKA
+281 AEIRLVLNQKA
-292 EEKPEE
+292 EEKAEE
-298 KPADAGKGETGDD
+298 KPADPAKGEEGDD

-319 GQDQASDDPAAS
+319 GQNQVADDPAAN
-331 GETENA
+331 GETGNA
-337 SSDSPSAAADDTPA
+337 SSDSPSAADDDSPA

-379 GEEQKSSKW
+379 VEEKKSSKW

-395 FFAVIGFFGAK
+395 IFAVIGFFGAK
-406 YFMPSGQ
+406 YFLSPGQ
-413 DAAPSTSEPDSVVVD
+413 DTAPATSEPDSVVVD

-442 QQAPAA
+442 QQASAA

-461 AAAHPAPKKT
+461 PAAHPTPKKT

-479 QKKKSGRQYHY
+479 QKKKTGRQSHY

-516 GSGKNPSYGSSS
+516 GKNPSYGSSS
-528 TSSSK
+528 TLSSK

>member
-119 YLKKVGHPLDEA
+119 YLKKIGHPLDEA

-141 NALEVVHT
+141 DALEVVHS

-158 PANLMMDQQGGVKL
+158 PANLMMNQQGGVRL

-250 ALAMPDSVSDRLRR
+250 ALAMPDSISDRLRR

-281 AEIRRVLSQKA
+281 ADIRSILNQKA
-292 EEKPEE
+292 EK
-298 KPADAGKGETGDD
+298 KSADPAKGEEGDD

-319 GQDQASDDPAAS
+319 DQDKVSDDSAAN
-331 GETENA
+331 GETGDA
-337 SSDSPSAAADDTPA
+337 SSDSPSAADDDSP
-351 ASDDPSTTDNPS
+351 TTDNPS

-368 TEIVQDEPSVE
+368 TEIVQDDPSVE
-379 GEEQKSSKW
+379 EEEKKSSKW

-395 FFAVIGFFGAK
+395 IFAVIGFFGAK
-406 YFMPSGQ
+406 YFLSPGQ
-413 DAAPSTSEPDSVVVD
+413 DTAPATSEPDSTVVD
-428 STVVVKQQTPAADQ
+428 STVVEQQQTPAAQ
-442 QQAPAA
+442 QQTPAT
-448 PAATGKTNAAPEA
+448 PAATGKTSAASDSA
-461 AAAHPAPKKT
+461 AAYPAPKKK
-471 APKHEKPS
+471 APKHERPS

>member
-119 YLKKVGHPLDEA
+119 YLKKIGHPLDEA

-136 FDQVL
+136 FGQVL
-141 NALEVVHT
+141 DALEVVHS

-158 PANLMMDQQGGVKL
+158 PANLMMDQQGGVRL

-250 ALAMPDSVSDRLRR
+250 ALAMPDSISDRLRR

-281 AEIRRVLSQKA
+281 ADIRSVLNQMA
-292 EEKPEE
+292 EE
-298 KPADAGKGETGDD
+298 KPADPAKGEESDD

-319 GQDQASDDPAAS
+319 DQDKVSDDPAAN
-331 GETENA
+331 G
-337 SSDSPSAAADDTPA
+337 
-351 ASDDPSTTDNPS
+351 DPSTTDNPS

-368 TEIVQDEPSVE
+368 TEIVQDDPSVE
-379 GEEQKSSKW
+379 VEEKKSSKW

-395 FFAVIGFFGAK
+395 IFAVIGFFGAK
-406 YFMPSGQ
+406 YFLSPGQ
-413 DAAPSTSEPDSVVVD
+413 DTAPASQEPDSTVVD
-428 STVVVKQQTPAADQ
+428 STVVDSTVVEQQQTPAAQ
-442 QQAPAA
+442 QQTH
-448 PAATGKTNAAPEA
+448 AATVKTSAASDSA
-461 AAAHPAPKKT
+461 AAYPAPKKK
-471 APKHEKPS
+471 APKHERPS

>member
-119 YLKKVGHPLDEA
+119 YLKKIGHPLDEA

-141 NALEVVHT
+141 DALEVVHS

-158 PANLMMDQQGGVKL
+158 PANLMMDQQGGVRL

-250 ALAMPDSVSDRLRR
+250 ALAMPDSISDRLRR

-281 AEIRRVLSQKA
+281 ADIRSVLNQKA
-292 EEKPEE
+292 ENKPDD
-298 KPADAGKGETGDD
+298 PAKGEEGDD

-319 GQDQASDDPAAS
+319 DQDKVSDDPAAN
-331 GETENA
+331 G
-337 SSDSPSAAADDTPA
+337 
-351 ASDDPSTTDNPS
+351 DPSTTDNPS

-368 TEIVQDEPSVE
+368 TEIVQDDPSVE
-379 GEEQKSSKW
+379 EEEKKSSKW

-395 FFAVIGFFGAK
+395 IFAVIGFFGAK
-406 YFMPSGQ
+406 YFLSPGQ
-413 DAAPSTSEPDSVVVD
+413 DTAPASQEPDSTVVD
-428 STVVVKQQTPAADQ
+428 STVVDSTIVEQQQTPAAQ
-442 QQAPAA
+442 QQTH
-448 PAATGKTNAAPEA
+448 AATVKTSAASDSA
-461 AAAHPAPKKT
+461 AAYPAPKKK
-471 APKHEKPS
+471 APKHERPS

>member
-119 YLKKVGHPLDEA
+119 YLKKIGHPLDEA

-141 NALEVVHT
+141 DALEVVHS

-250 ALAMPDSVSDRLRR
+250 ALAMPDSISDRLRR

-281 AEIRRVLSQKA
+281 ADIRSVLNQKA
-292 EEKPEE
+292 ENKPDD
-298 KPADAGKGETGDD
+298 PAKGEEGDD

-319 GQDQASDDPAAS
+319 DQDKVSDDPAAN
-331 GETENA
+331 G
-337 SSDSPSAAADDTPA
+337 
-351 ASDDPSTTDNPS
+351 DPSTTDNPS

-368 TEIVQDEPSVE
+368 TEIVQDDPSVE
-379 GEEQKSSKW
+379 EEEKKSSKW

-395 FFAVIGFFGAK
+395 IFAVIGFFGAK
-406 YFMPSGQ
+406 YFLSPGQ
-413 DAAPSTSEPDSVVVD
+413 DTAPASQEPDSTVVD
-428 STVVVKQQTPAADQ
+428 STVVDSTIVEQQQTPAAQ
-442 QQAPAA
+442 QQTH
-448 PAATGKTNAAPEA
+448 AATVKTSAASDSA
-461 AAAHPAPKKT
+461 AAYPAPKKK
-471 APKHEKPS
+471 APKHERPS

>member
-70 EAQRDKFKKEAVRL
+70 EAQRGKFKKEAVRL

-141 NALEVVHT
+141 DALEVVHS

-281 AEIRRVLSQKA
+281 AEIRRVLNQKA

-298 KPADAGKGETGDD
+298 KPADPAKGETGDD

-319 GQDQASDDPAAS
+319 GQDKVVEDPAAN
-331 GETENA
+331 GETGGA
-337 SSDSPSAAADDTPA
+337 SSDSPSAASDDTPA
-351 ASDDPSTTDNPS
+351 TSDDPSTTDNPS

-395 FFAVIGFFGAK
+395 IFAVIGFFGAK
-406 YFMPSGQ
+406 YFLSPGQ
-413 DAAPSTSEPDSVVVD
+413 DTAPATSEPDSVVVD

-448 PAATGKTNAAPEA
+448 KGKTSAASDSA
-461 AAAHPAPKKT
+461 AAYPAPKKK
-471 APKHEKPS
+471 APKHERPS

>member
-84 RKLSSPHIV
+84 RKLASPHIV

-119 YLKKVGHPLDEA
+119 YLKKIGHPLDEA

-141 NALEVVHT
+141 DALEVVHS

-250 ALAMPDSVSDRLRR
+250 ALAMPDSISDRLRR

-281 AEIRRVLSQKA
+281 ADIRSVLNQKA
-292 EEKPEE
+292 ENKPDD
-298 KPADAGKGETGDD
+298 PAKGEEGDD

-319 GQDQASDDPAAS
+319 DQDKVSDDPAAN
-331 GETENA
+331 G
-337 SSDSPSAAADDTPA
+337 
-351 ASDDPSTTDNPS
+351 DPSTTDNPS

-368 TEIVQDEPSVE
+368 TEIVQDDPSVE
-379 GEEQKSSKW
+379 VEEKKSSKW

-395 FFAVIGFFGAK
+395 IFAVIGFFGAK
-406 YFMPSGQ
+406 YFLSPGQ
-413 DAAPSTSEPDSVVVD
+413 DTAPASQEPDSTVVD
-428 STVVVKQQTPAADQ
+428 STVVDSTVVEQQQTPAAQ
-442 QQAPAA
+442 QQTH
-448 PAATGKTNAAPEA
+448 AATVKTSATSDSA
-461 AAAHPAPKKT
+461 AAYPAPKKK
-471 APKHEKPS
+471 APKHERPS

-490 DYDEPYRPSTPSKNP
+490 DYDDPYRPSTPSKNP

>member
-7 ILHGTYRVDGYL
+7 ILHGTYRIDGYL

-119 YLKKVGHPLDEA
+119 YLKKIGHPLDEA

-141 NALEVVHT
+141 DALEVVHS

-158 PANLMMDQQGGVKL
+158 PANLMMDQQGGVRL

-250 ALAMPDSVSDRLRR
+250 ALAMPDSISDRLRR

-281 AEIRRVLSQKA
+281 ADIRSVLNQKA
-292 EEKPEE
+292 EN
-298 KPADAGKGETGDD
+298 KPADPAKGEEGDD

-319 GQDQASDDPAAS
+319 DQDKVADDPAAN
-331 GETENA
+331 GETGDA
-337 SSDSPSAAADDTPA
+337 SSDSPSAA
-351 ASDDPSTTDNPS
+351 SDDSPTTDHPS

-368 TEIVQDEPSVE
+368 TEIVQDDPSVE
-379 GEEQKSSKW
+379 VEEKKNSKW

-395 FFAVIGFFGAK
+395 IFAVIGFFGAK
-406 YFMPSGQ
+406 YFLSPGQ
-413 DAAPSTSEPDSVVVD
+413 DTAPATSEPDSIVVD
-428 STVVVKQQTPAADQ
+428 STVVEQQQTPAAQ
-442 QQAPAA
+442 QQTPAA
-448 PAATGKTNAAPEA
+448 QAATGKTSAASDSA
-461 AAAHPAPKKT
+461 AAYPAPKKK
-471 APKHEKPS
+471 APKHERPS

-505 TSGGSSESYGS
+505 TPGGSSESYGS

>member
-119 YLKKVGHPLDEA
+119 YLKKIGHPLDEA

-141 NALEVVHT
+141 DALEVVHS

-250 ALAMPDSVSDRLRR
+250 ALAMPDSISDRLRR

-281 AEIRRVLSQKA
+281 ADIRSVLNQKA
-292 EEKPEE
+292 ENKPDD
-298 KPADAGKGETGDD
+298 PAKGEEGDD

-319 GQDQASDDPAAS
+319 DQDKVSDDPAAN
-331 GETENA
+331 G
-337 SSDSPSAAADDTPA
+337 
-351 ASDDPSTTDNPS
+351 DPSTTDNPS

-368 TEIVQDEPSVE
+368 TEIVQDDSSVE
-379 GEEQKSSKW
+379 EEEKKSSKW

-395 FFAVIGFFGAK
+395 IFAVIGFFGAK
-406 YFMPSGQ
+406 YFLSPGQ
-413 DAAPSTSEPDSVVVD
+413 DTAPASQEPDSTVVD
-428 STVVVKQQTPAADQ
+428 STVVDSTIVEQQQTPAAQ
-442 QQAPAA
+442 QQT
-448 PAATGKTNAAPEA
+448 PAATVKTSAASDSA
-461 AAAHPAPKKT
+461 AAYPTPKKK
-471 APKHEKPS
+471 APKHARPS
-479 QKKKSGRQYHY
+479 QKKSGRQYHY

>member
-119 YLKKVGHPLDEA
+119 YLKKIGHPLDEA

-141 NALEVVHT
+141 DALEVVHS

-250 ALAMPDSVSDRLRR
+250 ALAMPDSISDRLRR

-281 AEIRRVLSQKA
+281 ADIRSVLNQKA
-292 EEKPEE
+292 ENKPDD
-298 KPADAGKGETGDD
+298 PAKGEEGDD

-319 GQDQASDDPAAS
+319 DQDKVSDDPAAN
-331 GETENA
+331 G
-337 SSDSPSAAADDTPA
+337 
-351 ASDDPSTTDNPS
+351 DPSTTDNPS

-368 TEIVQDEPSVE
+368 TEIVQDDPSVE
-379 GEEQKSSKW
+379 EEEKKSSKW

-395 FFAVIGFFGAK
+395 IFAVIGFFGAK
-406 YFMPSGQ
+406 YFLSPGQ
-413 DAAPSTSEPDSVVVD
+413 DTAPASQEPDSTVVD
-428 STVVVKQQTPAADQ
+428 STVVESTIVEQQQTPAAQ
-442 QQAPAA
+442 QQTH
-448 PAATGKTNAAPEA
+448 AATVKTSAASDSA
-461 AAAHPAPKKT
+461 AAYPAPKKK
-471 APKHEKPS
+471 APKHERPS

-533 KENTAGDSSW
+533 KESTAGDFSW

>member
-119 YLKKVGHPLDEA
+119 YLKKIGHPLDEA

-141 NALEVVHT
+141 DALEVVHS

-158 PANLMMDQQGGVKL
+158 PANLMMDQQGGVRL

-250 ALAMPDSVSDRLRR
+250 ALAMPDSISDRLRR

-281 AEIRRVLSQKA
+281 ADIRSVLNQKA
-292 EEKPEE
+292 EEKPAD
-298 KPADAGKGETGDD
+298 PAKGEESDD

-319 GQDQASDDPAAS
+319 DQDKVSDDPAAN
-331 GETENA
+331 G
-337 SSDSPSAAADDTPA
+337 
-351 ASDDPSTTDNPS
+351 DPSTTDNPS

-368 TEIVQDEPSVE
+368 TEIVQDDPSVE
-379 GEEQKSSKW
+379 VEEKKSSKW

-395 FFAVIGFFGAK
+395 IFAVIGFFGAK
-406 YFMPSGQ
+406 YFLSPGQ
-413 DAAPSTSEPDSVVVD
+413 DTAPASQEPDSTVVD
-428 STVVVKQQTPAADQ
+428 STVVDSTVVEQQQTPAAQ
-442 QQAPAA
+442 QQT
-448 PAATGKTNAAPEA
+448 PAATGKTNAASDSA
-461 AAAHPAPKKT
+461 AAYPTPKKK
-471 APKHEKPS
+471 APKHARPS
-479 QKKKSGRQYHY
+479 QKKSGRQYHY